1 RVHGFYNQRGDR
13 LIGPFGAHSL
23 TRGAAFVL
31 VRLVTDIGGGAFFTR
46 GIMLQAHFT
55 ATVATERDALEQRRP
70 FARRAAAAGA
80 VPVGAQD
87 LLIAL
92 KLLPT
97 QIGGKRLVHTD
108 GPLLN
113 WPHPRFGL
121 PGGLRTLKGIIG
133 ALAIDIDARIGWIM

>member
-70 FARRAAAAGA
+70 FARSAAAARA

-92 KLLPT
+92 KLLPA
-97 QIGGKRLVHTD
+97 QIGGKSPVQTDRPPLNGPHT
-108 GPLLN
+108 
-113 WPHPRFGL
+113 RFGL
-121 PGGLRTLKGIIG
+121 PGGLRKPQSIQSGLS
-133 ALAIDIDARIGWIM
+133 L